1 MTPVDLTAGIV
12 FVLIVI
18 GLLTFFIWLTRTLPS
33 YQPLKVGPPP
43 PIFVERDLSGRITP
57 PKLGWN
63 WWAFFLGPIWYLAE
77 GLWVYAIILVL
88 LVGLSGGILLPFAM
102 IYAGAKANEALADA
116 RLARHSVY

>member
-1 MTPVDLTAGIV
+1 MDLTSLIV

-43 PIFVERDLSGRITP
+43 PVYVERDLSHRITP

-88 LVGLSGGILLPFAM
+88 LVGLSAGILLPFVM
-102 IYAGAKANEALADA
+102 LYAGAKANETLADA
-116 RLARHSVY
+116 HLARDSFY